1 MPFQNGSFD
10 DATLAVLQRAF
21 DEACREA
28 GVEEKPAEAPWNVER
43 RAKMAAA
50 IVELAAAGE
59 LNPRILKE
67 RAVSQLI
74 LIR

>member
-10 DATLAVLQRAF
+10 DATLDVLQRVY

-28 GVEEKPAEAPWNVER
+28 GVEEKPSEAPWNVER

-50 IVELAAAGE
+50 IMELAVAGE
-59 LNPRILKE
+59 LDPHVLKE

-74 LIR
+74 LLR